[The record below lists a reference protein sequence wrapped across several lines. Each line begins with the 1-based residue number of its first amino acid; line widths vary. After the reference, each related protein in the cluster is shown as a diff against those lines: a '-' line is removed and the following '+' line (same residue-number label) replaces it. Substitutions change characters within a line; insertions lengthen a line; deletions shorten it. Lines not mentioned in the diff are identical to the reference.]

1 MALSQQVFNRPKL
14 CLWKIKVKFKE
25 QEIPHKNLEILASFA
40 KMEDTWLTLY
50 TVADGRSCCPRG
62 WTRELQLSPHQ
73 SPLSYSASAI
83 TAFPVLGAALSIRM
97 DWITTS
103 FKTHYTYFKD
113 TKGKAEYLGLSQ
125 EKNENLVF
133 CVQDF
138 LAGIASSQ
146 SGTSPA

>member
-1 MALSQQVFNRPKL
+1 MKDQSK
-14 CLWKIKVKFKE
+14 KFKE

-40 KMEDTWLTLY
+40 KMEDTRLHVVYGSRWQELLWELLLG
-50 TVADGRSCCPRG
+50 DGHRAPAQSSPSPF
-62 WTRELQLSPHQ
+62 LLST
-73 SPLSYSASAI
+73 SAI

-113 TKGKAEYLGLSQ
+113 TRGKAEYLGLSQ
-125 EKNENLVF
+125 RKNENLVF

-138 LAGIASSQ
+138 LQ
-146 SGTSPA
+146 E